1 MNAST
6 TFVQVKR
13 KTPTG
18 IWALRGIT
26 VAITLIVLLV
36 IGTVAYSAYE
46 DYSAIK
52 AELAGGSQQA
62 VGAALIRGS
71 VETVSIN
78 ITVPNNGLY
87 PLNVTLTCN
96 YPTPNVACQRASVD
110 VSPGG
115 EGVLRFRM
123 TVSNVSSFESSGNTV
138 VNGTVAISM
147 TPFVGL
153 TVGTDFGGFVKTGGA

>member
-1 MNAST
+1 M
-6 TFVQVKR
+6 
-13 KTPTG
+13 G

-26 VAITLIVLLV
+26 VAVALIVLLV

-46 DYSAIK
+46 DYTAVK

-62 VGAALIRGS
+62 VGAAVLRGAA
-71 VETVSIN
+71 ETVSIN
-78 ITVPNNGLY
+78 ITVPNHGLY
-87 PLNVTLTCN
+87 PLNVTLNCD
-96 YPTPNVACQRASVD
+96 YPTTNVVCQRTSVD

-123 TVSNVSSFESSGNTV
+123 IVSNVSQFEASGNQV
-138 VNGTVAISM
+138 INGTVAISM
-147 TPFVGL
+147 APFVGL